1 MNNII
6 DVQHVSKS
14 YGALKAVDDLSFDVK
29 QGEIFAMLGPNGS
42 GKSTTIRMILDIL
55 KPDSGSISVLGG
67 NVTSDTLRRIG
78 YLPEERGLYKNVKIV
93 DQMVYLAQLKGTD
106 ASVARKRA
114 AELMERLDLEEHLE
128 SKITE
133 LSKGMSQ
140 KVQFAVTLLHKP
152 ALIIIDEVFSGLDPV
167 NRMAIKD
174 LLSDFRDEGGTIIMS
189 THQMNEVQEMA
200 DRMLMISRG
209 RLALY
214 GPIEKIREDYSD
226 HAIIVDGEGDWQSLN
241 GVESVEAA
249 PDDRSAVLLRLQES
263 VSMDDIL
270 AEIAQSHRFTIKRF
284 ERAIPSLNQIFI
296 RVAGETAH
304 A

>member
-14 YGALKAVDDLSFDVK
+14 YGTLKAVDDLSFNVK

-42 GKSTTIRMILDIL
+42 GKSTTIRMVLDIL

-67 NVTSDTLRRIG
+67 KVTGDTLKRIG

-114 AELMERLDLEEHLE
+114 AELLERLDLAEHLE

-140 KVQFAVTLLHKP
+140 KVQFAVTLLHQP

-167 NRMAIKD
+167 NRMAIKE

-209 RLALY
+209 KLALY

-226 HAIIVDGEGDWQSLN
+226 HAILVDGEGDWQALN

-249 PDDRSAVLLRLQES
+249 PDDRSAVLLRLHES
-263 VSMDDIL
+263 VTMDEIL

-296 RVAGETAH
+296 RVAGETNH